1 MKLGQSFHV
10 RQDQEL
16 NALKTEESG
25 ERDSARALLI
35 VEESQ
40 FLENNVG
47 EQSPADVVPLDYSLV
62 H

>member
-1 MKLGQSFHV
+1 VKLGQSFHV

>member
-1 MKLGQSFHV
+1 VKLGQSFHV

-16 NALKTEESG
+16 NAVKTEESG

-35 VEESQ
+35 EEESQ

>member
-1 MKLGQSFHV
+1 VKLGQSFHV

-16 NALKTEESG
+16 NAVKTEESG

>member
-1 MKLGQSFHV
+1 M
-10 RQDQEL
+10 
-16 NALKTEESG
+16 KTEESG

>member
-47 EQSPADVVPLDYSLV
+47 EQSPADVVQLDYSLV

>member
-1 MKLGQSFHV
+1 M
-10 RQDQEL
+10 
-16 NALKTEESG
+16 KTEESG

-35 VEESQ
+35 EEESQ